1 MNWDEVKQTFKDM
14 PAYIADGF
22 RNTCTWWSNAHPALW
37 VIQIVYLA
45 IFIATFYFVV
55 TYTVNIVEGEA
66 MPPKS
71 TFDFWWIAF
80 TPLTQV
86 GTIFL
91 VQGIF
96 SKIARFIIETF
107 NIPNPDEATKT

>member
-1 MNWDEVKQTFKDM
+1 MHEWKQAFKDM
-14 PAYIADGF
+14 PAYIANGF
-22 RNTCTWWSNAHPALW
+22 RETCAWWAKAHPVLW
-37 VIQIVYLA
+37 VLQIVYLA

-55 TYTVNIVEGEA
+55 TYTVNVVESTT
-66 MPPKS
+66 MPPKA

-96 SKIARFIIETF
+96 SKFAKTVIKTF
-107 NIPNPDEATKT
+107 DIPNPEA